1 MRNINNSVYVA
12 TYSRFKATI
21 MIDHLSHNDL
31 TFVIIQPYSNVI
43 YLLCP
48 RLTLPLALTNL
59 SALPGKQETLAMK
72 SLGLSDK
79 ELELAEGFLGDD
91 DDGDNDDA
99 ERKDDQEDRTMA
111 NVTQGLPPSHA
122 LVHTITPALVQTI
135 DPVHL
140 HTNAHIN
147 HDQDKDLV
155 TPPGWFCP
163 TPASINPLVLA
174 AKNKDK
180 VNPLRLTHIY

>member
-1 MRNINNSVYVA
+1 
-12 TYSRFKATI
+12 
-21 MIDHLSHNDL
+21 
-31 TFVIIQPYSNVI
+31 
-43 YLLCP
+43 
-48 RLTLPLALTNL
+48 
-59 SALPGKQETLAMK
+59 MK

-99 ERKDDQEDRTMA
+99 ERKEDQEDRTMA
-111 NVTQGLPPSHA
+111 NVTHGLALQGLPPSHA
-122 LVHTITPALVQTI
+122 LVHTI

-140 HTNAHIN
+140 STNTHIN
-147 HDQDKDLV
+147 QDKDQDKDSV

-180 VNPLRLTHIY
+180 VTPLRLTHIY